1 VLLNQLPE
9 SLKSIKISLP
19 PLIDTVNDIYIRQRL
34 QDDHRKIIEQY
45 KSEMMTVF
53 IKIAEAHM
61 AETQKLFDKEMAK
74 MCQDDQ
80 SLPVH
85 LRFTQIM
92 LNLIESRLANMNEK
106 VQCIYKY
113 KMYHFFDKDPRKN

>member
-1 VLLNQLPE
+1 MFN
-9 SLKSIKISLP
+9 
-19 PLIDTVNDIYIRQRL
+19 TVNDINIRQRL
-34 QDDHRKIIEQY
+34 QNDHRKIIEQY

-53 IKIAEAHM
+53 ITIAEAHM
-61 AETQKLFDKEMAK
+61 SETQKLFDQEMAK
-74 MCQDDQ
+74 MCQDQQ

-85 LRFTQIM
+85 LRFNQMM

-113 KMYHFFDKDPRKN
+113 KKYHLFDKEPRKN